1 MRSGSAVPSTSRCI
15 SYNVGEELSVH
26 LGALVR
32 TVDEQSDDLMTIFLQ
47 LMRATLALF
56 ADVYT

>member
-1 MRSGSAVPSTSRCI
+1 VPSTSRCI